1 LQLEEKPAP
10 KDAKGEPFQYQ
21 PTAPVPLYGRNTP
34 SLEKIFFAVPREKRQ
49 HDDAGQSSAKKLR
62 VTKILGRKKRAP
74 IIPVP
79 DSDDSPVCFAPNMLW
94 PEIPIL

>member
-1 LQLEEKPAP
+1 MQLEEKPAP
-10 KDAKGEPFQYQ
+10 KDAEGEPFQYL
-21 PTAPVPLYGRNTP
+21 PPLYGRNAP

-49 HDDAGQSSAKKLR
+49 HDDTGQSSAKKLR

-79 DSDDSPVCFAPNMLW
+79 DSDDSPVCSAPNMLW